1 MNKEKVIN
9 YVMST
14 PGNTNPSVLNT
25 LLDENSSGGDGSP
38 LGSIIIFN
46 TTDKNISVAG
56 VVKTDDGVIQ
66 SRSVTVESRER
77 GEVFMIPAN
86 GSTRESVAYV
96 SDCLQIQMNQV
107 ATIENTALVGE
118 NAIIT
123 KIGNSGSSKV
133 VYDVYAPVGTVLTFS
148 VTTSM

>member
-9 YVMST
+9 YVMNT
-14 PGNTNPSVLNT
+14 PGNTNPSVLKT
-25 LLDENSSGGDGSP
+25 LLDENSSGDDSSP
-38 LGSIIIFN
+38 LGSVIIFN
-46 TTDKNISVAG
+46 TTSKDISIAG

-66 SRSVTVESRER
+66 SKSVTVESGEK

-86 GSTRESVAYV
+86 GSTKESVAYV

-107 ATIENTALVGE
+107 ASITNTTLTGE
-118 NAIIT
+118 NSIIT
-123 KIGNSGSSKV
+123 KIGNANTSKV

-148 VTTSM
+148 IIDSM